1 MAQKSTR
8 RSSRG
13 MQQFGQRPQS
23 LSPQVAQLLA
33 VGFLHRFVESAKK
46 FKPVRSDPRHHHS
59 AIFGFPAARDKIPLF
74 QPVKKARDVRIAGD
88 HAASNLAAGEAIG
101 RAPEDP
107 QHVVLVA
114 REIVRLK
121 NRSDAAPKQV
131 RRAQQV

>member
-1 MAQKSTR
+1 
-8 RSSRG
+8 
-13 MQQFGQRPQS
+13 MQQFGQRPQTF
-23 LSPQVAQLLA
+23 SPQMAQLLA
-33 VGFLHRFVESAKK
+33 VRFLHRLVEPAQKLES
-46 FKPVRSDPRHHHS
+46 VRSDPRHHHS

-74 QPVKKARDVRIAGD
+74 QPVKKARDVGIASN
-88 HAASNLAAGEAIG
+88 HAAGNLAAGKAIR

-114 REIVRLK
+114 REVVRLE